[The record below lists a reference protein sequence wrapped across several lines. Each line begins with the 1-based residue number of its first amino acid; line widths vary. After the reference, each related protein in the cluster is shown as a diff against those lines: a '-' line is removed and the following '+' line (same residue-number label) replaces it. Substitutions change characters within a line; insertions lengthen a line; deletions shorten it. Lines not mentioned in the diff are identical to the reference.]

1 MWRNEEQNSM
11 HERIRQMSDEEL
23 IRMVGDEAD
32 QYRDDVL
39 QYAEAELVARGVEL
53 EEEDEPNQQASAI
66 IGSRKLDESLLTCA
80 VCHSRMRAGAL
91 FAQKEIT
98 ILFND
103 NNEER
108 FVEVLACSKCGQ
120 VRLLVDYD
128 TDVEGVDYEP
138 KTNG

>member
-1 MWRNEEQNSM
+1 MWRNEEQNAM
-11 HERIRQMSDEEL
+11 QERIRQMSDDEL

-39 QYAEAELVARGVEL
+39 QYAEAELAARGIEL
-53 EEEDEPNQQASAI
+53 EEDEPDQQVGAVISD
-66 IGSRKLDESLLTCA
+66 RKLEESLLTCA
-80 VCHSRMRAGAL
+80 VCSSRMRAGAL
-91 FAQKEIT
+91 FAQKEVT

-108 FVEVLACSKCGQ
+108 FVEVLACSNCGQ
-120 VRLLVDYD
+120 VRFLVDYD
-128 TDVEGVDYEP
+128 TDVEGAEYEP